1 MNMQLHRKIYFVLT
15 LIIAGLVSCEKDPE
29 IPEGLKSLN
38 RLGGWQKITPQTSTD
53 NRFFFEGRSNSAVAV
68 WGNSAYI
75 LGSGDINNFSTNGS
89 CWKYDMNTNV
99 LSYSSYLPDVML
111 GAVAFAINGQLFYGL
126 GRRKDL
132 YYSSVSEDFSFWS
145 TLTTFPGVERM
156 GAVSFV
162 QNNKA
167 YVGLGFDGINYLRDF
182 YEFDPVTFKWKK
194 MADLP
199 GSGRQ
204 DACVFMLDGNA
215 YVGTGYNGSYLKDV
229 WKYNVASNTWLK
241 VADLPGVGRDDAVA
255 FTFDKHGY
263 IGTGW
268 GIAGVQKDFWEYN
281 PALNTWVA
289 SSGFATGRYGAVAW
303 AAGNT
308 AYMALG
314 NNSVDLNDFWKSTI
328 K

>member
-1 MNMQLHRKIYFVLT
+1 MQLHRKIYFVLT

-194 MADLP
+194 WLTYLVP
-199 GSGRQ
+199 GGKMHV
-204 DACVFMLDGNA
+204 CLCLTEMLM
-215 YVGTGYNGSYLKDV
+215 
-229 WKYNVASNTWLK
+229 W
-241 VADLPGVGRDDAVA
+241 
-255 FTFDKHGY
+255 
-263 IGTGW
+263 
-268 GIAGVQKDFWEYN
+268 VQVIMDR
-281 PALNTWVA
+281 T
-289 SSGFATGRYGAVAW
+289 
-303 AAGNT
+303 
-308 AYMALG
+308 
-314 NNSVDLNDFWKSTI
+314 
-328 K
+328 